1 MKTKILALLV
11 AAMTSHAWAEPDAAL
26 ERQRALAVQHE
37 HDAATRVDY
46 YAKQTIIAETDL
58 ATAQIVIDMAVT
70 QRQEAQRANDA
81 KAAGYWTQRHRAAL
95 ADQRDAQARIA
106 RFRAERDRAR
116 ADFEASAA
124 DVRRLR
130 VRG

>member
-1 MKTKILALLV
+1 MKTKILALLM
-11 AAMTSHAWAEPDAAL
+11 ATATSHAWAEPDSSV
-26 ERQRALAVQHE
+26 ERQRALAILQE
-37 HDAATRVDY
+37 HDAGTRVDY

-58 ATAQIVIDMAVT
+58 ATAQITIDMSLT
-70 QRQEAQRANDA
+70 QWEVARRANDA
-81 KAAGYWTQRHRAAL
+81 KAAAYWEKRNRAAL
-95 ADQRDAQARIA
+95 ADQRAAQQRAT

-130 VRG
+130 DRG